1 MLISY
6 FVLGVKSKTYLVLMT
21 SIHTHL
27 SPNYTTCCLKIV
39 QRRVAKVVDCWRTTI
54 NNDYLLKPPCVLM
67 FWQGKQHCPFHFAAP
82 GLHIKLYRAT
92 HELYTKALIVL
103 VYFLRTCCRDSFTY
117 LKYLLE
123 ETYYHRGLNGLGV

>member
-1 MLISY
+1 MLISC

-39 QRRVAKVVDCWRTTI
+39 LRRVAKMVDCWRTTI

-67 FWQGKQHCPFHFAAP
+67 FWLGKQHCPFHFAAP
-82 GLHIKLYRAT
+82 VLHIELYRAT
-92 HELYTKALIVL
+92 HKLYTKALVL
-103 VYFLRTCCRDSFTY
+103 VYFSGPVAGIHLLISNIFLRKPTTTEGSM
-117 LKYLLE
+117 
-123 ETYYHRGLNGLGV
+123 V